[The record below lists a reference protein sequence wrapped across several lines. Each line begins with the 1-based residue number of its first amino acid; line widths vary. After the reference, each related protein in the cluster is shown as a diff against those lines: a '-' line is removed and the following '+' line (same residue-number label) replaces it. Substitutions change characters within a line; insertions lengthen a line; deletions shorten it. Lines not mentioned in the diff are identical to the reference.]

1 MEDKR
6 SYISKGNFSLCT
18 AAMPLSVRLVKSM
31 SAKYRSCR
39 CCSLCAGLPYTGS
52 ISFDNHHF

>member
-18 AAMPLSVRLVKSM
+18 AAMPLSVRLV
-31 SAKYRSCR
+31 RVHVR
-39 CCSLCAGLPYTGS
+39 
-52 ISFDNHHF
+52 